1 MSETDGI
8 YAAMSGAIA
17 QQQAM
22 ESLSDN
28 LANIGTVGFKGSRI
42 SFQDMVSTLTP
53 HTRVAQVTPDLSQGA
68 MRSTG
73 NPLDVALGGPGFF
86 AVNTADGERYTRQG
100 TFRLRADGVL
110 ENQDGLPVQAEGGGD
125 IRLPPNSAPH
135 IDHMGTVFANDAAV
149 ARLRI
154 VNVEDLASLRREAHG
169 LWGAGNTVP
178 AESNYPNTRVESGML
193 EQSNVNAVH
202 TMTGVIAA
210 QRAYES
216 YHRAMEMIQSMQ
228 QKLTNDVG

>member
-1 MSETDGI
+1 MAETDGI

-53 HTRVAQVTPDLSQGA
+53 HTRIAEVTPDLSQGTL
-68 MRSTG
+68 RSTG
-73 NPLDVALGGPGFF
+73 NALDVALGGPGFF
-86 AVNTADGERYTRQG
+86 AVNTDDGERYTRQG
-100 TFRLRADGVL
+100 TFRLRADGIL

-125 IRLPPNSAPH
+125 IRVPPNSKPH
-135 IDHMGTVFANDAAV
+135 IDHMGTVFADDTPV

-154 VNVEDLASLRREAHG
+154 VNVEDFASLRREAHG
-169 LWGAGNTVP
+169 LWSAGAMGPND
-178 AESNYPNTRVESGML
+178 NNTRVESGML
-193 EQSNVNAVH
+193 EMSNVNAVH